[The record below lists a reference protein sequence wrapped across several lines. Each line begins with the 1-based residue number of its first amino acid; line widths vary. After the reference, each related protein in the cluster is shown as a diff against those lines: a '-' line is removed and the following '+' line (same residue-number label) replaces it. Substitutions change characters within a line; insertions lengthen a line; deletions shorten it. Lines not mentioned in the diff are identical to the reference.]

1 MTDGE
6 THRPVGLYS
15 DTYGG
20 ATTIDPTVVHPTA
33 ATPLLHNHYAA
44 PFLFLVTGLPEDFRE
59 WLVTTG
65 IHEVNSHLNFLFVE
79 NGAPIPHDYV
89 VTLTNY
95 NMRTETE
102 LLRER
107 AHGRVKR
114 SVIDMLFNV
123 PSDTSK
129 RIADY
134 IAKFRDNL
142 DETLSN
148 DEARLFIRNSIS
160 VSSLD
165 VIVPGTKDSATV
177 YNIYIHPPTA
187 IPNPL
192 DVWRKFIAAQR
203 YYADEYGMGVKYK
216 FPWRCL
222 HCKTIDHPSGLC
234 SITRSIKEK
243 KGKQRETITEA
254 EELLPLEPTPGP
266 SRQPQNPNHG
276 KRGNRK
282 AMSNAPPRRSG
293 EQNRTNAVRTAGSKK
308 QKMN

>member
-1 MTDGE
+1 M
-6 THRPVGLYS
+6 
-15 DTYGG
+15 
-20 ATTIDPTVVHPTA
+20 
-33 ATPLLHNHYAA
+33 
-44 PFLFLVTGLPEDFRE
+44 TGLPEDFCE

-65 IHEVNSHLNFLFVE
+65 IHEVSSHLNFLFVE
-79 NGAPIPHDYV
+79 NGTPIPHDYV

-102 LLRER
+102 VLRDR

-114 SVIDMLFNV
+114 SVINTLFNI
-123 PSDTSK
+123 PSDTSQ

-134 IAKFRDNL
+134 ITRFRDNL
-142 DETLSN
+142 DETLSD
-148 DEARLFIRNSIS
+148 DEACHFIRDSIS

-165 VIVPGTKDSATV
+165 IIVPGTKDSATV

-192 DVWRKFIAAQR
+192 NVWRNFIAAQR
-203 YYADEYGMGVKYK
+203 YYANEYGMGVKYK
-216 FPWRCL
+216 YPWRCL

-234 SITRSIKEK
+234 SITKSAKEK
-243 KGKQRETITEA
+243 KGKQKDTITEA

-276 KRGNRK
+276 RQGNRRE
-282 AMSNAPPRRSG
+282 A
-293 EQNRTNAVRTAGSKK
+293 TNTPKEGPESETRQAQYVP
-308 QKMN
+308 